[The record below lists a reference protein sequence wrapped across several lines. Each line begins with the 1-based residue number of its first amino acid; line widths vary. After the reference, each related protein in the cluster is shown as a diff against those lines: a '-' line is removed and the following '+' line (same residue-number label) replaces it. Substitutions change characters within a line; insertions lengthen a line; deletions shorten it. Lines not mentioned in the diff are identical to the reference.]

1 MADASGLEQF
11 AIFFISSYRHTYYHS
26 CEASYDFVDRI
37 GDGHI
42 HCSILAADASAAWLV
57 YDYLTTLDDEVCA
70 LCLSQSHPLINT
82 GHGMIDP
89 PWTAG

>member
-57 YDYLTTLDDEVCA
+57 YDYVTTLDDEVRTPCCPS
-70 LCLSQSHPLINT
+70 LRSSINT
-82 GHGMIDP
+82 DLD
-89 PWTAG
+89 